1 LRHRA
6 SADRGLSALGG
17 GKIKFDSTP
26 AFKHDAS
33 NIKHQTSNN
42 FKRGLLMSEIK
53 TLLLTGASRG
63 IGHATVKYFN
73 AAGWRVFTASRQSWG
88 SECPWADGQEN
99 HIHLDLED
107 IGSIEA
113 SLELI
118 KTKLGDGK
126 LHALVDNAGM
136 SPKGPEGGRLGVLE
150 TDYATWLQVFNVNLF
165 STALLARGLFE
176 ELKAAQGTI
185 INVTSIAGSR
195 VHPFA
200 GVAYAS
206 SKAALSA
213 LTREMAYDYGRYGI
227 RVNAIAPGEID
238 TSILSPGTQD
248 IVERDIPMRRLGKP
262 EEVAS
267 LIHFLCTSGASYIN
281 GAEIQV
287 NGGQH
292 V

>member
-1 LRHRA
+1 MER
-6 SADRGLSALGG
+6 
-17 GKIKFDSTP
+17 
-26 AFKHDAS
+26 
-33 NIKHQTSNN
+33 
-42 FKRGLLMSEIK
+42 K

-63 IGHATVKYFN
+63 IGHATVKHFH
-73 AAGWRVFTASRQSWG
+73 AAGWRIFTASRQSWVE
-88 SECPWADGQEN
+88 ECPWAEKMLN

-107 IGSIEA
+107 IDGVA
-113 SLELI
+113 AALPGI
-118 KTKLGDGK
+118 KEKLGGRLD
-126 LHALVDNAGM
+126 ALVNNAGI
-136 SPKGPEGGRLGVLE
+136 SPKTADGGRLGVLN
-150 TDYATWLQVFNVNLF
+150 TDYATWVRVFNVNLF
-165 STALLARGLFE
+165 ATALLAQGLFD
-176 ELKAAQGTI
+176 ELRAAAGSI

-200 GVAYAS
+200 GVAYAT

-213 LTREMAYDYGRYGI
+213 LTREMAFDFGHHGI

-238 TSILSPGTQD
+238 TAILSPGTQE
-248 IVERDIPMRRLGKP
+248 IIERQVPLQRLGRP

-267 LIHFLCTSGASYIN
+267 LIYFLSTQGASYVN

>member
-1 LRHRA
+1 MER
-6 SADRGLSALGG
+6 
-17 GKIKFDSTP
+17 
-26 AFKHDAS
+26 
-33 NIKHQTSNN
+33 
-42 FKRGLLMSEIK
+42 K

-63 IGHATVKYFN
+63 IGHATVKHFH
-73 AAGWRVFTASRQSWG
+73 AAGWRIFTASRQSWVE
-88 SECPWADGQEN
+88 ECPWAEKMLN

-107 IGSIEA
+107 IDGVA
-113 SLELI
+113 AALPGI
-118 KTKLGDGK
+118 KEKLGGRLD
-126 LHALVDNAGM
+126 ALVNNAGI
-136 SPKGPEGGRLGVLE
+136 SPKTADGGRLGVLN
-150 TDYATWLQVFNVNLF
+150 TDYATWVRVFNVNLF
-165 STALLARGLFE
+165 ATALLAQGLFN
-176 ELKAAQGTI
+176 ELRAAAGSI

-200 GVAYAS
+200 GVAYAT

-213 LTREMAYDYGRYGI
+213 LTREMAFDFGHHGI

-238 TSILSPGTQD
+238 TAILSPGTQE
-248 IVERDIPMRRLGKP
+248 IIERQVPLQRLGRP

-267 LIHFLCTSGASYIN
+267 LIYFLSTQGASYVN

>member
-1 LRHRA
+1 MLE
-6 SADRGLSALGG
+6 
-17 GKIKFDSTP
+17 K
-26 AFKHDAS
+26 
-33 NIKHQTSNN
+33 
-42 FKRGLLMSEIK
+42 K

-73 AAGWRVFTASRQSWG
+73 AAGWRVFTASRQSWAI
-88 SECPWADGQEN
+88 ECPWVEGLDN

-107 IGSIEA
+107 VCSVED
-113 SLELI
+113 SLDLI
-118 KTKLGDGK
+118 REKLGNGR
-126 LHALVDNAGM
+126 LHALVNNAGM
-136 SPKGPEGGRLGVLE
+136 SPKGADGARMGVPQ
-150 TDYATWLQVFNVNLF
+150 TPYDTWLKVFNVNLF
-165 STALLARGLFE
+165 STALLARGLFP

-185 INVTSIAGSR
+185 INITSIAGSK

-200 GVAYAS
+200 GVAYAT

-213 LTREMAYDYGRYGI
+213 LTREMAYDFGPHGV

-238 TSILSPGTQD
+238 TSILSPGTEE
-248 IVERDIPMRRLGKP
+248 IVQRLVPMHRLGKP

-267 LIHFLCTSGASYIN
+267 LIHFLCTSSASYIN
-281 GAEIQV
+281 GAEIHV

>member
-1 LRHRA
+1 
-6 SADRGLSALGG
+6 
-17 GKIKFDSTP
+17 
-26 AFKHDAS
+26 
-33 NIKHQTSNN
+33 
-42 FKRGLLMSEIK
+42 MSEPR

-63 IGHATVKYFN
+63 IGHATVKHFN
-73 AAGWRVFTASRQSWG
+73 AAGWRVFTASRQDWVA
-88 SECPWADGQEN
+88 ECPWAEGLLN

-107 IGSIEA
+107 IGSVEA
-113 SLELI
+113 ALPAIRE
-118 KTKLGDGK
+118 KLGGRLD
-126 LHALVDNAGM
+126 ALVNNAGI
-136 SPKGPEGGRLGVLE
+136 SPKGPEGQRMGVLE
-150 TDYATWLQVFNVNLF
+150 SDYGTWLKVFNVNLF

-176 ELKAAQGTI
+176 ELKAAQGSV

-206 SKAALSA
+206 SKAALAA
-213 LTREMAYDYGRYGI
+213 LTREMAYDFGRHGV

-238 TSILSPGTQD
+238 TSILSSGTEL
-248 IVERDIPMRRLGKP
+248 IVERDIPMHRLGKP

-267 LIHFLCTSGASYIN
+267 LIHFLCTQGASYVN
-281 GAEIQV
+281 GAEIHV